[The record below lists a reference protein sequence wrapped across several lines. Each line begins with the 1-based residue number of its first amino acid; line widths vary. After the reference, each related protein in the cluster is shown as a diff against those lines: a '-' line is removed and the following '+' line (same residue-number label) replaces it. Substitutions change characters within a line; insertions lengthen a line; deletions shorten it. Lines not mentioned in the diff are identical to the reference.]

1 VTLVSVFGTLVTD
14 ELTDSLGV
22 PLELSSA
29 VFAVLLAAVFVA
41 WYRVE
46 GTLSIHSI
54 LTRRREAFYWLAIL
68 ITFALGT
75 ATGDLM
81 AQVLGLG
88 YLVSGIVVA
97 AVIAAPAVGWRLGLH
112 PVLAFWII
120 YVLTRPLG
128 ASIGDYLSQ
137 PTTEGGLGLGAT
149 LTSLVFFVGI
159 IAIVVYLAVTKADVI
174 RGGPVADEATDRQE
188 TGRHGLLQTVVV
200 VGVLLV
206 TGVAGYFWRAQALQ
220 IEVAAVQAV
229 PAAAAPADP
238 APGTPTGAA
247 HAAQPAA
254 PTSKLG
260 DLSRFRVITQD
271 TRDLLDR
278 GVQGGATAR
287 VTDLETAWDDAQA
300 KLKPRDPAA
309 WTTLDGKIDTVL
321 RELRSTSPDAASEKD
336 ALDALLAA
344 LR

>member
-1 VTLVSVFGTLVTD
+1 V
-14 ELTDSLGV
+14 
-22 PLELSSA
+22 
-29 VFAVLLAAVFVA
+29 
-41 WYRVE
+41 
-46 GTLSIHSI
+46 
-54 LTRRREAFYWLAIL
+54 
-68 ITFALGT
+68 
-75 ATGDLM
+75 
-81 AQVLGLG
+81 
-88 YLVSGIVVA
+88 
-97 AVIAAPAVGWRLGLH
+97 VIAVTAIGWRLGLH

-137 PTTEGGLGLGAT
+137 PTTDGGLGLGAT
-149 LTSLVFFVGI
+149 LTSLIFFVGI

-200 VGVLLV
+200 VGVLLAA
-206 TGVAGYFWRAQALQ
+206 GVAGYFWRAQALQ
-220 IEVAAVQAV
+220 TEVAAVQAV
-229 PAAAAPADP
+229 PAAATPADP

-247 HAAQPAA
+247 RAAQPAA

-278 GVQGGATAR
+278 GDQAGATAR

-300 KLKPRDPAA
+300 KLKPRDPTA
-309 WTTLDGKIDTVL
+309 WTTLDDKIDTVL
-321 RELRSTSPDAASEKD
+321 RELRSTSPNAASEKD